1 VPHTWL
7 PQRKGPPLTPGRV
20 WHRGREVLRDGGPS
34 ALAFLVLADL
44 GYGRL
49 LLLERFLDE
58 PIAPVTA
65 RVPLVF
71 STLAPAQIDEY
82 LRFHG
87 ESPRPDLEERF
98 ARGDECFLARYDT
111 RIVCANWTS
120 RTLSYFRGL
129 GCRYTVRPFEVY
141 LYDSF
146 TDPAF
151 RGMTIAAALG
161 VHVLERLREAG
172 VRRATMAV
180 SPQNTANRRAR
191 AKTGFRMY
199 ERMDYLR
206 LGRRTWHWHRQI
218 ARPS

>member
-1 VPHTWL
+1 MPRTWL

-20 WHRGREVLRDGGPS
+20 WRRGREIVRDEGPS
-34 ALAFLVLADL
+34 ALAFTVLADL

-58 PIAPVTA
+58 PVSPITPRTPVA
-65 RVPLVF
+65 F

-87 ESPRPDLEERF
+87 EFPRSDLEERL
-98 ARGDECFLARYDT
+98 ARGDEAFVARHDG
-111 RIVCANWTS
+111 RIVCTSWTS
-120 RTLSYFRGL
+120 RTVRFFSTL
-129 GCRYTVRPFEVY
+129 GCRYTPGPSEVY

-151 RGMTIAAALG
+151 RGRAVAPALA
-161 VHVLERLREAG
+161 VHVLERLRGAG
-172 VRRATMAV
+172 ITRVTMAV
-180 SPQNTANRRAR
+180 SVQNLANRRAR
-191 AKTGFRMY
+191 AKTGFRPY

-206 LGRRTWHWHRQI
+206 LGRRAWHWHRKV